1 MKYITGHN
9 FKKVSHYIL
18 DEFGFRPNQKIDK
31 SVPIFFV
38 KTDYI
43 HQFFNSQLLPNSKF
57 ILITHNSDYS
67 INIDHSIY
75 LEYEHLHKWFAQN
88 VDFEHKKLIPI
99 PIGIANPEWEH
110 GNIGVLDNI
119 INANYEKNQLMYAN
133 FNLFTNPKQR
143 NNCIKYIKPEFIEN
157 NIPFHNYL
165 KKIAQSYFNIC
176 PLGNGID
183 SHRIWESL
191 YLKSVPI
198 AEDTYN
204 IRYLKNK
211 FNLPIILIKDWPD
224 LEKLLLNDTTYNDL
238 IKNFDI
244 SILKIENFLNEH
256 TDIQC

>member
-9 FKKVSHYIL
+9 FKEVSSYIL

-43 HQFFNSQLLPNSKF
+43 HQFFNSQLLPSSKF

-67 INIDHSIY
+67 IDINHSQYI
-75 LEYEHLHKWFAQN
+75 EYEHLYKWFAQN
-88 VDFEHKKLIPI
+88 VNYKHTKLIPI
-99 PIGIANPEWEH
+99 PIGIANPEWPH
-110 GNIGVLDNI
+110 GNIEI
-119 INANYEKNQLMYAN
+119 IDRTISFNYKKNQLMYAN
-133 FNLFTNPKQR
+133 FSIHTNPRQR
-143 NNCIKYIKPEFIEN
+143 EACIKQIKPEFIEN
-157 NIPFHNYL
+157 NVTFDIYL

-176 PLGNGID
+176 PIGNGID

-191 YLKSVPI
+191 YLKTVPI

-211 FNLPIILIKDWPD
+211 FNLPIILIKDWSD
-224 LEKLLLNDTTYNDL
+224 LVQLSLNDKTYNDL
-238 IKNFDI
+238 IKDFNPNMLNI
-244 SILKIENFLNEH
+244 SEFLNEY
-256 TDIQC
+256 TNI